1 MFGQLT
7 SQGCQ
12 NLTRHPR
19 DLKMV
24 AKRPGW
30 TYLNL
35 EILTGQLRC
44 LKMAQSVKSS
54 PGGVDPPP
62 PPGIF
67 RVERGFKTHFHPKDG
82 TS

>member
-1 MFGQLT
+1 
-7 SQGCQ
+7 
-12 NLTRHPR
+12 
-19 DLKMV
+19 MV

-54 PGGVDPPP
+54 PGGVNPPP
-62 PPGIF
+62 TPVSLGLRSLNEPNSLNIVYGAIEYVEF
-67 RVERGFKTHFHPKDG
+67 RFQP
-82 TS
+82 